1 MRKLADIL
9 VILAALCFAFG
20 ILTCLVGS
28 GFLPRPVYMWAPE
41 TFWRGTTALLLF
53 AIALLVRERRKEP

>member
-1 MRKLADIL
+1 MRKLADVL
-9 VILAALCFAFG
+9 VILAALCFALG

-28 GFLPRPVYMWAPE
+28 GFFPWPIYGYAPE

-53 AIALLVRERRKEP
+53 AIALLVREHRKEP